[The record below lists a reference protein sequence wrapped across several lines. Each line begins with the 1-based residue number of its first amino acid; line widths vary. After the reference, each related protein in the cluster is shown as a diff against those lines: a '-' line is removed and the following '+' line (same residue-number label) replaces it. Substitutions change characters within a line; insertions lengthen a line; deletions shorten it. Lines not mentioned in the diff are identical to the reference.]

1 MPPRTAAKRSD
12 ANGADDG
19 RQTTHSGDAVR
30 GQRSDF
36 VRPKTAQQAVAE
48 ALRHDITTGKL
59 APGSWIVQDTLAEQF
74 GMSRIPVREALK
86 TLEAEEYVTYVP
98 HSGYRVAKLSL
109 DDLTEVF
116 TLRALLEEALI
127 RDAMP
132 GVTDEIVEEM
142 RSQNADMDAAT
153 AAGDLIAVGVAN
165 RQFHFL
171 TFQQSRMARTK
182 RIVTQLWNTAD
193 AYRPLYA
200 PLLDMA
206 KVNSEHFL
214 MIDAM
219 AARDVER
226 MVALNHEHRA
236 HALEPL
242 RKTFA
247 ADGADSQT

>member
-12 ANGADDG
+12 ANSADDG

-30 GQRSDF
+30 AQRSDF

-59 APGSWIVQDTLAEQF
+59 APGSWIVQDALAEQF

-142 RSQNADMDAAT
+142 RRQNADMDAAT
-153 AAGDLIAVGVAN
+153 VAGDLIAVGVAN
-165 RQFHFL
+165 RAFHFL
-171 TFQQSRMARTK
+171 TFQESRMARTK

-206 KVNSEHFL
+206 KVNSEHVL

-219 AARDVER
+219 ADRDVER

-242 RKTFA
+242 RETFA